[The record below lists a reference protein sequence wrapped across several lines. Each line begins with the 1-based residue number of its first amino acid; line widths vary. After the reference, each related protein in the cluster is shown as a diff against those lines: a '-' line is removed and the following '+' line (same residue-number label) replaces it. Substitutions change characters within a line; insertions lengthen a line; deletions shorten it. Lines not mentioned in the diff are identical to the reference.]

1 MERQSSSVFGNHNRN
16 SGVNVPTV
24 MVSSGHR
31 GRAGQQ
37 YGTLGAK
44 DQVKKLKKKIIL
56 LAAGNF
62 LTLLPSQAIHS
73 SS

>member
-1 MERQSSSVFGNHNRN
+1 MLANNMGL
-16 SGVNVPTV
+16 
-24 MVSSGHR
+24 
-31 GRAGQQ
+31 
-37 YGTLGAK
+37 LGLRIK
-44 DQVKKLKKKIIL
+44 VKKLKKKIIL